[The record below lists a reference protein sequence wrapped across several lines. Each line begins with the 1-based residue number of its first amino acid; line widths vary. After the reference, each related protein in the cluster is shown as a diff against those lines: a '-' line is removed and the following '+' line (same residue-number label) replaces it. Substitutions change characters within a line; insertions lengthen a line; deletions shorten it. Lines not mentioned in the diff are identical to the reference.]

1 MTRMVTPHGPEAA
14 GRDVAPG
21 THRAYISA
29 MKTPTTSTY
38 PGRRHRFA
46 VGAVVALSLGLAGCA
61 ASSPG
66 TLPVTVRSSQGPVL
80 SDATCRPSGT
90 GDRVVASGGVASP
103 PAHDLTLGLA
113 VYSPAGSPLDLE
125 GSSHTGSLA
134 AGGRRWWVTARIV
147 GGFPPS
153 RCVVTV
159 TRAETLRTFRVTTSS
174 MTPTA
179 GPGDSVIV
187 AVSGEPAPR
196 TGDIVAFHP
205 PTGATCA
212 GAATVALGRVV
223 GLPGQTVEG
232 GHGSVLVDGR
242 RLAQPWLAG
251 SAAAATGV
259 FGPVTVPN
267 GDYYLLGDDRAHAC
281 DSRQL
286 GPLPGSDL
294 VGAVVRTVP
303 AHPASGS
310 ATTHPTPTASTPA
323 FTT

>member
-1 MTRMVTPHGPEAA
+1 MVTPRGPDAA
-14 GRDVAPG
+14 GRDVARG

-29 MKTPTTSTY
+29 MRPTTPPARTR
-38 PGRRHRFA
+38 RRHRLA

-61 ASSPG
+61 ASSPA

-80 SDATCRPSGT
+80 SGATCRPSGVA
-90 GDRVVASGGVASP
+90 DRVVASGGVASP

-134 AGGRRWWVTARIV
+134 AGGRRWRVEARIV
-147 GGFPPS
+147 GGFPAS

-187 AVSGEPAPR
+187 ADSGEPAPR
-196 TGDIVAFHP
+196 TGDVVAYHP
-205 PTGATCA
+205 PPGATCA
-212 GAATVALGRVV
+212 GAGTVALGRVV

-232 GHGSVLVDGR
+232 EHGSVLVDGR
-242 RLAQPWLAG
+242 PLAEPWLAG
-251 SAAAATGV
+251 SSAATTGV
-259 FGPVTVPN
+259 FGPVTVPD

-286 GPLPGSDL
+286 GPLPGADL

-303 AHPASGS
+303 GHPASGS
-310 ATTHPTPTASTPA
+310 PTSRPAPTASTPA